1 MDQINDE
8 CFVAFGFIEVP
19 PEYYQDFWIAKIKFI
34 NSEPFIKL
42 TKFIHGYLKAD
53 THIFFT
59 KDKRFSFWDN
69 LGVLAQISF
78 KDLIPVQPFPELGL
92 KVTFAILLMKF

>member
-8 CFVAFGFIEVP
+8 CLLAFGFTEVP
-19 PEYYQDFWIAKIKFI
+19 RGYYQDFWIAKIKFI

-42 TKFIHGYLKAD
+42 TKFYNAYLKAD

-78 KDLIPVQPFPELGL
+78 KDLIPVQRFPELSL
-92 KVTFAILLMKF
+92 KSHFCHSCN